1 MFSENISAI
10 ENTVSSNITGL
21 MVMDS
26 ARLDFRKNLIHHQF
40 HFRGF
45 GVLIDDSQSI
55 ILSGNEITQNSVGI
69 SFEKA
74 RDTEVSR
81 NIIAAN
87 QVGLEFRHD
96 NQKNLFYENNFIANI
111 VSSTIGKE
119 ELHLDNG
126 VRGNYWDDYS
136 SH

>member
-10 ENTVSSNITGL
+10 ENTVSGNITGL

-45 GVLIDDSQSI
+45 GVLIYDSQNI

-119 ELHLDNG
+119 DLHLDNG